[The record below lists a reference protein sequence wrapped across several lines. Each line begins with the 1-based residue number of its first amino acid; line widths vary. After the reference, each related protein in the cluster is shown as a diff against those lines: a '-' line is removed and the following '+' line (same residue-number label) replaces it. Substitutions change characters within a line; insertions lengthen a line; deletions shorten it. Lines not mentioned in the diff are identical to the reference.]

1 MNLKNQ
7 KGAAVVEFAIIGVL
21 LFWLLF
27 GIIEFSICLYDKQMI
42 TNASREGARAGI
54 VAQSPRATD
63 PEIQDVVLD
72 YARQYLVTFSSDK
85 LEDDDI
91 SIART
96 GSGSSFGDDLTV
108 TVNYQYNFLV
118 LPRFVDG
125 LLGNIKATT
134 VMKYE

>member
-1 MNLKNQ
+1 MKLKNQ
-7 KGAAVVEFAIIGVL
+7 KGAAVVEFALIAVL

-42 TNASREGARAGI
+42 TNASREGARYGI
-54 VAQSPRATD
+54 LADSPKKTI
-63 PEIQDVVLD
+63 PEIKQKVKD

>member
-7 KGAAVVEFAIIGVL
+7 KGAAVVEFALIAVL

-42 TNASREGARAGI
+42 TNASREGARYGI
-54 VAQSPRATD
+54 LADSPKKTI
-63 PEIQDVVLD
+63 PEIKQKVKD
-72 YARQYLVTFSSDK
+72 YARQYLVTFSSNK
-85 LEDDDI
+85 LEDVNIDI
-91 SIART
+91 SWT
-96 GSGSSFGDDLTV
+96 GTQTYNDYLTV
-108 TVNYQYNFLV
+108 KVNYQYNFLV

-125 LLGNIKATT
+125 LLGNIRATT

>member
-125 LLGNIKATT
+125 LLGNIRATT
-134 VMKYE
+134 VMKLE